1 MHYNWNKDQKA
12 QILEI
17 GFLSPFGRVD
27 LRNHIRERKSETFG
41 TINSKKKP
49 TSDWMRKFKKNIYAF
64 QICQM
69 S

>member
-27 LRNHIRERKSETFG
+27 LRNHI
-41 TINSKKKP
+41 
-49 TSDWMRKFKKNIYAF
+49 
-64 QICQM
+64 
-69 S
+69 